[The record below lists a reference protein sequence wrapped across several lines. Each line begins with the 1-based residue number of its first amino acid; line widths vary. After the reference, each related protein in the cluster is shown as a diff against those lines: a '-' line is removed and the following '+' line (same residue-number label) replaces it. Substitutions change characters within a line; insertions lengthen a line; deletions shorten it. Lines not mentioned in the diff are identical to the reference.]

1 LTGSKREI
9 EDHIVPRSVDADDSD
24 VEVKSDD
31 ERFLIS
37 HEPFV

>member
-1 LTGSKREI
+1 M

-31 ERFLIS
+31 DRLIIW
-37 HEPFV
+37 HELYV

>member
-1 LTGSKREI
+1 MTGSKREM

-31 ERFLIS
+31 DRLIIW
-37 HEPFV
+37 HELYV